1 MIPQYQYTIISFK
14 EQFLKYKVPV
24 NHLYQ
29 QTNFYRVSLFYP
41 TSFANCL
48 VSRHVYNFDC
58 TQKIFSMHLKHFFL
72 FVRYMQI
79 AVVLVDVCE
88 SCGAIESI
96 VGHS

>member
-1 MIPQYQYTIISFK
+1 MQICEYVHRFCGPFVIY
-14 EQFLKYKVPV
+14 FLFDTDKGTPC
-24 NHLYQ
+24 
-29 QTNFYRVSLFYP
+29 
-41 TSFANCL
+41 SFANCL

-58 TQKIFSMHLKHFFL
+58 TQNLFMRQMRHLKHFFL